1 MPVVLEGNFIQAAA
15 GRYAIVV
22 ARWNYFVVEKLLD
35 GAVDGLRRHG
45 VDTDAVTVAF
55 CPGCYEIPLV
65 MQKLAASGR
74 YDAVIALGAVIRGS
88 TPHFDY
94 VAGEVAKGVAMA
106 GLQTGVPCI
115 FGVLTTDS
123 IEQAVERSGTKA
135 GNKGYEAAMVAIEMV
150 SLMKSIAN
158 QK

>member
-1 MPVVLEGNFIQAAA
+1 MPAVLEGNFTQAAD
-15 GRYAIVV
+15 GRHAIVV

-35 GAVDGLRRHG
+35 GALDGLRRHG
-45 VDTDAVTVAF
+45 VNTDAVTVAF

-88 TPHFDY
+88 TPHFEY
-94 VAGEVAKGVAMA
+94 VAGEVSKGVATI

-135 GNKGYEAAMVAIEMV
+135 GNKGFESAMVAIEMV
-150 SLMKSIAN
+150 SLMKTIT
-158 QK
+158 